1 MRHAGQ
7 GLTGA
12 HDDRVQFAEI
22 AVQKIDSKRPG
33 DALGGHAAA
42 IPDKGKK
49 EKDIIRQR
57 EGFGSKADLL
67 LQTQK
72 DFYVHAT
79 LSFTDRLSLLQ
90 HSVPPQFLYPI
101 QPS

>member
-1 MRHAGQ
+1 
-7 GLTGA
+7 
-12 HDDRVQFAEI
+12 
-22 AVQKIDSKRPG
+22 
-33 DALGGHAAA
+33 
-42 IPDKGKK
+42 
-49 EKDIIRQR
+49 
-57 EGFGSKADLL
+57 